1 MRWRGENDDGTL
13 STRDLWATRNGIIF
27 LDEADGV
34 DLLRK
39 ALPAPQLDWV
49 QEGGEWGIPVTCAFT
64 LWLDMINMPAVK
76 DVGWLGAGYAFDE
89 KLIDPTLVFAR
100 CWPHVMAAMT
110 SEDWAE
116 STPVAFGT
124 LVRTIAATRVAA
136 SKKGDFDLQ
145 SADLVDLPPFDCVD
159 ELRWTAEDAELF
171 QWVGALKYDRGSLAD
186 RDGRFSLLKLL
197 EYFVGLRFKRSHME
211 VDSLYYTALDTLTNF
226 ALNKS
231 ALNVR
236 ERYARLNAVVARDQ
250 RSRFAN
256 VFAAQLQLLCSFPV
270 LVHEHIA
277 SCAFGYSDARLVQLQ
292 DFIDYGA
299 AATKNESLAWLI
311 DRYHS
316 SVLKLSP
323 AIASLIGDQSAFWP
337 STLSQC
343 LLVMR
348 PAAAVVSIQLAK
360 EIEAFLAARPGLI
373 EQVVGDHATDIGAR
387 LTDVAH
393 KMGVGTL
400 PSSSTAF
407 SGGGDG
413 GVHSTKPS
421 ADASA
426 SFAKMA
432 QSWRYSSSFDGIKRD
447 VLLAKGDSKY
457 SQADILRVLLT
468 GATADDLDRV
478 TCSAILTMLFD
489 DLKSPKF
496 DAIDRELHWLPQL
509 RDSSLAQLFGNI
521 TNLSLRY
528 PAKCVNLTKLSEL
541 VSKIGEIAVSPEKL
555 DLYALAV
562 VPCKRARFPDGKI
575 DSIAQPYG
583 SKTGIFAVLETFCNF
598 FEVLGIQDDAGKAVK
613 PPMSPRSLL
622 LHCSNFLE
630 DYGEHDPMLTS
641 QAVNAVILGSIR
653 GWFLHQFDP
662 ARSGRDVKIL
672 PSKYLVWQSDA
683 NLEGLD
689 TIRDKLSKS
698 IQRQNEDKPD
708 LAVIPYTLQMTLAG
722 AGTGTSGKRKG
733 GADGDEKTGSH
744 DETERAKK
752 LAATQEKSY
761 QDSAWRKTCPLKLEG
776 DNFMMGDRAYALT
789 SICNAMLEWN
799 SITEEEAC
807 TMSWPALLLAVM
819 QPERIAE
826 ADKFAPGKSISFQGQ
841 QWPDRW
847 SEIFNAAKSL
857 KLSQYR
863 ADVKPWQSSGKS
875 GGKGSG
881 KAKSSG
887 ATDGKG
893 KGKSKSKGNG
903 KGSGKGARGAAAG
916 LLALSTVAGS
926 GAAPVAN
933 SPANNAWQRQVT
945 NQIRSQATQHAR
957 SNLSAWS
964 GFNVAGSTS
973 ALTFLMLSCLLA
985 DPCAPNCAVIGD
997 RSGKVTHWLLKGG
1010 YRPLA
1015 IDPLDSPLPG
1025 LRYKGLAEDVI
1036 FTRHWLA
1043 LYIFLPC
1050 DDDATAGAQ
1059 YFPGKVAN
1067 HTHYWGMFQ
1076 CICAWHARADAA
1088 ILEHPATRLEK
1099 MWRMA
1104 DQTVHPYFFGLDD
1117 KGISRWKTTKF
1128 WIRGWNLV
1136 HAVCDVPPGTSPIDV
1151 THALQIY
1158 DRDACSQARSE
1169 LIWPMAKALVE
1180 QCNPDTIIASE
1191 QPSLADALQQFD
1203 TNYAKWYGEHSLP
1216 TGHGNL
1222 QYLLPPEYAASL
1234 PAHRKRIYNDAATF
1248 SGRPA
1253 PQWPPTE
1260 FATDPPLARS
1270 RSFQLGDAETA
1281 PAVRSG
1287 SADSG
1292 VDGDESDASAS
1303 SLHEVAPPGMSIT
1316 HPQQLQPQGGTAAA
1330 SAIVGRGAA
1339 SNRPT
1344 RAPTPE
1350 VREFVVLDD
1359 ALSSEARLKKLERRL
1374 EEASFKVAKSLLHP
1388 LSVDSKGTSHPAFT
1402 ERPACSHAACR
1413 SATPAHRASHGL
1425 KVRHTVH
1432 TVHTS
1437 VHRTHTCFPSII
1449 EVILKR
1455 ARTLCTAVFT
1465 EHTHALRASLRSSSN
1480 EPALCAR
1487 PCSPNTRMLSEHH

>member
-1 MRWRGENDDGTL
+1 MRWRGNNDDGTL
-13 STRDLWATRNGIIF
+13 STRDLWATRDGIIF

-49 QEGGEWGIPVTCAFT
+49 QEGDGWGIPITCAFT
-64 LWLDMINMPAVK
+64 LWLDMINMPSVK
-76 DVGWLGAGYAFDE
+76 DVGWAGAGYAFDE

-100 CWPHVMAAMT
+100 CWPHVIAAMT

-116 STPVAFGT
+116 TTPVAFGT

-145 SADLVDLPPFDCVD
+145 STDLVDLPPFHYVG
-159 ELRWTAEDAELF
+159 ELRWTIEDAELF
-171 QWVGALKYDRGSLAD
+171 QWIGALKYDRGSLAD

-236 ERYARLNAVVARDQ
+236 ERYARLNAVVPRDQ

-277 SCAFGYSDARLVQLQ
+277 TCVFGCSDAKLVQLQ
-292 DFIDYGA
+292 DFIEYGA
-299 AATKNESLAWLI
+299 AAAKNESLAWLI
-311 DRYHS
+311 DRYHN

-323 AIASLIGDQSAFWP
+323 AIASLIGDKSAFWP

-348 PAAAVVSIQLAK
+348 PAAAVVTIQLAK
-360 EIEAFLAARPGLI
+360 DIEAFLAARPGLI

-387 LTDVAH
+387 LTNVAH

-407 SGGGDG
+407 SGGGEG
-413 GVHSTKPS
+413 GVHNTKPS

-432 QSWRYSSSFDGIKRD
+432 QTWRYSSSFDGIKRD

-541 VSKIGEIAVSPEKL
+541 VSKIGDIASSPEKL

-575 DSIAQPYG
+575 DTIAQPYG
-583 SKTGIFAVLETFCNF
+583 SKVGISAVLETFCNF

-653 GWFLHQFDP
+653 SWFLHQFDP

-708 LAVIPYTLQMTLAG
+708 LSVIPYTLQMPL
-722 AGTGTSGKRKG
+722 AGTGTGASGKRKA
-733 GADGDEKTGSH
+733 GADGDETTGTH
-744 DETERAKK
+744 DEAERSKK
-752 LAATQEKSY
+752 LAATQEKSL
-761 QDSAWRKTCPLKLEG
+761 QDSAWRKICPLKLEG
-776 DNFMMGDRAYALT
+776 DNFMMGDRTYGITA
-789 SICNAMLEWN
+789 ICDTMLQWE

-819 QPERIAE
+819 QPERVAE

-841 QWPDRW
+841 QWPERW
-847 SEIFNAAKSL
+847 SEIFNVAKSL
-857 KLSQYR
+857 KLSQFR
-863 ADVKPWQSSGKS
+863 TDKTAWQSQGKS

-881 KAKSSG
+881 KAKGSGKGSST
-887 ATDGKG
+887 ADG
-893 KGKSKSKGNG
+893 KGKSKSKGKGSG
-903 KGSGKGARGAAAG
+903 KGSGKGAKSAAAG
-916 LLALSTVAGS
+916 LIALSTVTGGS
-926 GAAPVAN
+926 GAPVVN
-933 SPANNAWQRQVT
+933 SPANSAWQRQVT
-945 NQIRSQATQHAR
+945 DQIRSQATQHAR
-957 SNLSAWS
+957 SNSSAWS

-997 RSGKVTHWLLKGG
+997 RSGRVTHRLLKGG
-1010 YRPLA
+1010 FRPLA

-1043 LYIFLPC
+1043 MYIFLPC

-1067 HTHYWGMFQ
+1067 YTHYWGMYQ

-1104 DQTVHPYFFGLDD
+1104 DQTVHPYFFGLDE
-1117 KGISRWKTTKF
+1117 KGIPRWKTTKF

-1180 QCNPDTIIASE
+1180 QCNPDTIIPSE

-1203 TNYAKWYGEHSLP
+1203 SNYAKWYGEHTLP

-1234 PAHRKRIYNDAATF
+1234 PAHRQRIYNDAVAF
-1248 SGRPA
+1248 SGRPT

-1270 RSFQLGDAETA
+1270 RSFQLGVAEPATA
-1281 PAVRSG
+1281 ARSESAG
-1287 SADSG
+1287 SGDSR
-1292 VDGDESDASAS
+1292 DESDASAS
-1303 SLHEVAPPGMSIT
+1303 SSDGIAPPGMSIT
-1316 HPQQLQPQGGTAAA
+1316 HPQQLQPQVGAAAA
-1330 SAIVGRGAA
+1330 SAMADTRGTA

-1344 RAPTPE
+1344 WAPTPD
-1350 VREFVVLDD
+1350 VREYVVLGKM
-1359 ALSSEARLKKLERRL
+1359 LSPEARLKMLERRL

-1402 ERPACSHAACR
+1402 ERHA
-1413 SATPAHRASHGL
+1413 
-1425 KVRHTVH
+1425 
-1432 TVHTS
+1432 
-1437 VHRTHTCFPSII
+1437 
-1449 EVILKR
+1449 
-1455 ARTLCTAVFT
+1455 
-1465 EHTHALRASLRSSSN
+1465 
-1480 EPALCAR
+1480 
-1487 PCSPNTRMLSEHH
+1487 